1 MRLGVGRGGLLRRGG
16 ARCLSALGMVGG
28 AVDVS
33 MATALESRV
42 DQPELKQRGAKIT
55 ARGLLFES

>member
-1 MRLGVGRGGLLRRGG
+1 LALGAAACFVASSGRRALLV
-16 ARCLSALGMVGG
+16 ALGMVGG

-55 ARGLLFES
+55 ARG